1 MIGYYM
7 EKVSMKYILYV
18 LRSVNVINRIVM
30 KDVASYKAEA
40 VLETDK
46 RVNLIYWLI

>member
-7 EKVSMKYILYV
+7 EKISMKYILYV
-18 LRSVNVINRIVM
+18 LRNVNAINGIAM
-30 KDVASYKAEA
+30 KNVASYKAEA
-40 VLETDK
+40 ILETDK